1 MILHFYRTKSIFFSL
16 FSIIFFFNVSTI
28 EGQIQISSDLY
39 IGDNGIFFTGENEL
53 FFGLGTLS
61 TSKTKFNHGIFSFPH
76 NFVFNNPS
84 ESGLLNGYAQTDN
97 HTSMILPLGQSMIYA
112 PIKLIKSESGTVDA
126 AYFWSSPEIIGLILD
141 ESIVNISSVEY
152 WDIKGEDKINA
163 AISLSWRPTS
173 NIAKLTSSTL
183 STLTI
188 VGWDG
193 KKWVNVPSS
202 IDKYSILDKYSNFE
216 YGSIST
222 NSEFDLSNFFA
233 FTLGTFSKQLQVS
246 EIEKVQLT
254 AYTHKNMLFIES
266 SDPLKK
272 VIVHDMS
279 GKLILEKTINSD
291 FKFDSPFNHAD
302 GIYIVTIK
310 LQNVNGLIKK
320 KLINYSY

>member
-1 MILHFYRTKSIFFSL
+1 MTSHLYKTTSIFFSL
-16 FSIIFFFNVSTI
+16 FCLIFFFNVSNVK
-28 EGQIQISSDLY
+28 GQIQINSDLY
-39 IGDNGIFFTGENEL
+39 IGDDGVFFTGENEL
-53 FFGLGTLS
+53 FFGLGFLS
-61 TSKTKFNHGIFSFPH
+61 TSKTKFNHGIFSFPN
-76 NFVFNNPS
+76 NFVFNNAS
-84 ESGLLNGYAQTDN
+84 ERGLLNGYGQTDN
-97 HTSMILPLGQSMIYA
+97 HTSMILPLGQSRIYA
-112 PIKLIKSESGTVDA
+112 PIKLIKSDSGTVDA
-126 AYFWSSPEIIGLILD
+126 AYFWSSPEKIGLILD

-152 WDIKGEDKINA
+152 WDIRGEGKINA
-163 AISLSWRPTS
+163 VISLSWRPTS

-193 KKWVNVPSS
+193 KKWVNVPST
-202 IDKYSILDKYSNFE
+202 IDKYSILDKYSDLE

-233 FTLGTFSKQLQVS
+233 FTLGAFSKQLQVS
-246 EIEKVQLT
+246 EIKKVQLT

-279 GKLILEKTINSD
+279 GKLILEKTIDSG

-302 GIYIVTIK
+302 GIYIITIE

-320 KLINYSY
+320 KLIKYSY